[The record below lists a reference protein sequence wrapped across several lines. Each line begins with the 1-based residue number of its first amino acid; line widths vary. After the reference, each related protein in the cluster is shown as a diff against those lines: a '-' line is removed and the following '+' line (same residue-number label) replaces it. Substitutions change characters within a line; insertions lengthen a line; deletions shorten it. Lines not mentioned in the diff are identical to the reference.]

1 MIPAVVAQFL
11 GTILG
16 KLAVG
21 GGLAVLL
28 LGMYG
33 CEVHK
38 QRKIGAE
45 KALSRVEAKG
55 KVLDAKASKARRAA
69 ERSVPDSLREW
80 QRD

>member
-1 MIPAVVAQFL
+1 MTFLAQFL
-11 GTILG
+11 GTLVG
-16 KLAVG
+16 KAAVG
-21 GGLAVLL
+21 GGLLVVL

>member
-1 MIPAVVAQFL
+1 MTFLAQFL
-11 GTILG
+11 GTLVG
-16 KLAVG
+16 KAAVG
-21 GGLAVLL
+21 GGLLVVL

-45 KALSRVEAKG
+45 RALSRVEQQG
-55 KVLDAKASKARRAA
+55 SKVDAKASKARRAA
-69 ERSVPDSLREW
+69 EQRAPDSLREY